1 MVDRINNASGVLG
14 ALKQLQTAN
23 RDLTSADTRVSSGLR
38 VARARDDATAYNS
51 AALMRG
57 QGASLSVVTLS
68 LSRAESISDTAIA
81 AGEQVM
87 KQLGAMKA
95 TATQAMTG
103 GLTDDQRAAFQK
115 QYQDQ
120 MSSLQSF
127 VRGAAFDQTNIL
139 DGSQQPNGVS
149 FIADADATQTLT
161 LAGRNFM
168 PGGGVITVTP
178 STSAL
183 NTTQSAADTQ
193 KLLDE
198 SITNISDQLASM
210 TAERKRI
217 EAQKGFVGKLAD
229 ALAAGVGRMVDTD
242 VSAESALIQA
252 LQVKQELS
260 ASAVS
265 IANSAPQALLQLFRP
280 V

>member
-1 MVDRINNASGVLG
+1 MVDRINNATGVLG
-14 ALKQLQTAN
+14 ALRQLQSAN
-23 RDLTSADTRVSSGLR
+23 RDLSSADTRVSSGLR
-38 VARARDDATAYNS
+38 VSRARDDATAFNA

-87 KQLGAMKA
+87 KQLSAMKA
-95 TATQAMTG
+95 TAVQAMSG
-103 GLTDDQRAAFQK
+103 GLTDDQRSLLQN

-120 MSSLQSF
+120 MATLQSF
-127 VRGAAFDQTNIL
+127 IRNASFDDTNIL

-149 FIADADATQTLT
+149 FIADAEATQTLT
-161 LAGRNFM
+161 LEGRNFM
-168 PGGGVITVTP
+168 PGGGVVTAMP

-183 NTTQSAADTQ
+183 NNTQSAADTQ
-193 KLLDE
+193 KLLDD
-198 SITNISDQLASM
+198 SISNIGDQLAAM
-210 TAERKRI
+210 GAERKRI
-217 EAQKGFVGKLAD
+217 EAQKGFVGRLAD

-265 IANSAPQALLQLFRP
+265 IANSAPQALLSLFRP

>member
-14 ALKQLQTAN
+14 ALKQLQSAN
-23 RDLTSADTRVSSGLR
+23 RDLTGADTRVSSGLR

-81 AGEQVM
+81 ASEQVM

-193 KLLDE
+193 KQLDE

-252 LQVKQELS
+252 LQVKQELA

>member
-14 ALKQLQTAN
+14 ALKQLQSAN
-23 RDLTSADTRVSSGLR
+23 RDLTGADTRVSSGLR
-38 VARARDDATAYNS
+38 VARARDDATAFNS
-51 AALMRG
+51 AAVMRG

-68 LSRAESISDTAIA
+68 LSRAESISDTGIA
-81 AGEQVM
+81 AGEQVL
-87 KQLGAMKA
+87 KQLSAMKA
-95 TATQAMTG
+95 TASQAMSA
-103 GLTDDQRAAFQK
+103 GLTDDQRASFQK

-120 MSSLQSF
+120 MAALQAF
-127 VRGAAFDQTNIL
+127 VRNASFDDTNLL

-161 LAGRNFM
+161 LEGRNFM

-178 STSAL
+178 SSSAL

-198 SITNISDQLASM
+198 SIANIGDQLAEM
-210 TAERKRI
+210 GAERKRI

-242 VSAESALIQA
+242 VSAESALIKA

-265 IANSAPQALLQLFRP
+265 IANAAPQALLQLFRP